1 MKRCPKCG
9 AVCSRPGQ
17 KFCSQCGAPL
27 SQTPPQAAAW
37 PPEAVVQ
44 RKRLIAIAV
53 GVVVVVLLA
62 IAGITAL
69 LGRGDTQPTAAPVG
83 DTVETAQS
91 AQSAEP
97 TPQVAD
103 PERLYLENLLLVDG
117 LKLTA
122 DGVEIPYELDEEE
135 RPYIQREL
143 LTHEDVLLRAILPSG
158 SSYQTTLALVSKPS
172 NPTASF
178 GSLTPCDAEGY
189 NEPDADYLDAMLSV
203 YYRSMLKAYNSR
215 QVADLRFSTQNN
227 SEGWSGAITMGAYD
241 ALVYDL
247 ARSDMVYSDQ
257 GLTYG
262 DKAVTLNV
270 AGQWVGTNRK
280 TGAEET
286 GTDYMTMQAIWKD
299 GMWLVDRV
307 IPCTEEEY
315 NNGTLRI
322 NP

>member
-1 MKRCPKCG
+1 M
-9 AVCSRPGQ
+9 
-17 KFCSQCGAPL
+17 
-27 SQTPPQAAAW
+27 
-37 PPEAVVQ
+37 
-44 RKRLIAIAV
+44 
-53 GVVVVVLLA
+53 
-62 IAGITAL
+62 
-69 LGRGDTQPTAAPVG
+69 
-83 DTVETAQS
+83 ET

-97 TPQVAD
+97 TPEVAD
-103 PERLYLENLLLVDG
+103 PERLYLENLLVVDG
-117 LKLTA
+117 MKLTA
-122 DGVEIPYELDEEE
+122 DGVEIAYQLDEEE
-135 RPYIQREL
+135 RPYIERAL
-143 LTHEDVLLRAILPSG
+143 LTQEDVLLRAILPSG
-158 SSYQTTLALVSKPS
+158 SSYQTTLALVSKPT

-247 ARSDMVYSDQ
+247 VRSDMVYSDQ

-286 GTDYMTMQAIWKD
+286 GTDYMTMQAIWRD